1 MSMERL
7 QQVAQR
13 LARNGFLPQVFAT
26 GEDAVQWL
34 ADQMEPGQTAAFGG
48 SATLAQ
54 LNLAARLQQKQV
66 DLIDD
71 ADCPSDDLE
80 AKRAFLRRTI
90 CADCFCCSAN
100 AILESGCIFNVD
112 GTGNR
117 VAATAFGPGK
127 IFIVAGKNKLVTD
140 LAAAK
145 ERLETVAAPQN
156 AKELGRKTPCFYTG
170 KCGDCNSKERMCN
183 IYTLLR
189 RPSRITPTYVVLID
203 EALGY

>member
-26 GEDAVQWL
+26 GEEAVQWL

-80 AKRAFLRRTI
+80 AKRACLLYT
-90 CADCFCCSAN
+90 SQ
-100 AILESGCIFNVD
+100 
-112 GTGNR
+112 
-117 VAATAFGPGK
+117 
-127 IFIVAGKNKLVTD
+127 
-140 LAAAK
+140 
-145 ERLETVAAPQN
+145 TV
-156 AKELGRKTPCFYTG
+156 
-170 KCGDCNSKERMCN
+170 
-183 IYTLLR
+183 
-189 RPSRITPTYVVLID
+189 
-203 EALGY
+203 ALGYEFKP